1 MRTKVKTESSELAL
15 MRILDAFA
23 GELIDVS
30 DEEILAAAQGLGMDL
45 RKSESAAFAGVTYPA
60 RWQLS
65 DFFDVDTHKGL
76 QTPPGR
82 IAVDPPA
89 EQKNNSRRSKRP
101 RISSERK
108 NPGSK

>member
-1 MRTKVKTESSELAL
+1 MRTKVKKESSELAL

-30 DEEILAAAQGLGMDL
+30 DEEILEAAQVLGIDP
-45 RKSESAAFAGVTYPA
+45 RIRESAAFAGVTYPA

-65 DFFDVDTHKGL
+65 DFFDVGTRKGL
-76 QTPPGR
+76 QTPAGR
-82 IAVDPPA
+82 IVVDPPA
-89 EQKNNSRRSKRP
+89 EQKNNSRRSKRS
-101 RISSERK
+101 RISIERK